1 MAKQTKRPKARVGT
15 PRDRILDAALGLA
28 GRSGWRGAS
37 LGAIAAEAGLP
48 LGDVYGE
55 FRSRA
60 AIIRGL
66 IGRTDADVLAKP
78 ADADETPRDRLFEI
92 LMRRFDAL
100 KSHRTGLRTIARDL
114 IADPPTALC
123 SAPALLRSMAWMLE
137 AAGVASTG
145 LCGRLR
151 VRALTLLY
159 LSIIPVFLAD
169 GSSDL
174 AKTMAAL
181 DRRLRQGE
189 PFLGLGPGPFGRA
202 RSAERAAS

>member
-1 MAKQTKRPKARVGT
+1 MPKRTKRPKARVST
-15 PRDRILDAALGLA
+15 PRDRVLDAALALA

-48 LGDVYGE
+48 LGEVYGE

-66 IGRTDADVLAKP
+66 MRRTDTDVLATP
-78 ADADETPRDRLFEI
+78 ADAEETPRDRLFEI

-100 KSHRTGLRTIARDL
+100 KADRTALRAIARDL
-114 IADPPTALC
+114 LADPPTALC
-123 SAPALLRSMAWMLE
+123 SAPTLLRSMAWMLE

-151 VRALTLLY
+151 TRALALLY
-159 LSIIPVFLAD
+159 LSIMPVFLRDESA
-169 GSSDL
+169 DL

-181 DRRLRQGE
+181 DRRLRQAE
-189 PFLGLGPGPFGRA
+189 PWLGLGPGPFA
-202 RSAERAAS
+202 RDRGSARAAS